1 MPKLTHLGCLGAAA
15 LLGATLATAHAETSA
30 TVLETTASTSVS
42 ASERAYFDSALTE
55 TLRAEQFVV
64 TTASDREVI
73 FTEEKRL
80 QSCQTAVCMERIGR
94 LLGSRFVIR
103 ADVAV
108 RRQET
113 PPDAEARKDRS
124 GRVIAPKTA
133 AADWRLKI
141 ELFHVDVG
149 EAGSTVTADCL
160 RCDTS
165 AAGHALS
172 ELLARAIIEEASR
185 PRGSLLVE
193 SKPPGALVFVDGT
206 ELGVT
211 PFKRPSYSGKHRLV
225 LRSAGFLSDQ
235 RDIEVPESQRLSL
248 KITLVEGTDPAEL
261 PTLSDQKS
269 PIYKKWWFW
278 VAIGGAAAAV
288 AGAATAGT
296 VVTAQGPSQNGTPA
310 TNHFVF

>member
-1 MPKLTHLGCLGAAA
+1 M
-15 LLGATLATAHAETSA
+15 
-30 TVLETTASTSVS
+30 ASTSVK
-42 ASERAYFDSALTE
+42 RAYFDSAPTE

-73 FTEEKRL
+73 FTEEKRP
-80 QSCQTAVCMERIGR
+80 QSKPPSAWSELR

-108 RRQET
+108 QET

-124 GRVIAPKTA
+124 GRAIAPKTA
-133 AADWRLKI
+133 AADWRLEI

-149 EAGSTVTADCL
+149 EAGSTVTADRL

-172 ELLARAIIEEASR
+172 ERLRARSSRKRPASR
-185 PRGSLLVE
+185 IAFWSNRNRLVHWCL
-193 SKPPGALVFVDGT
+193 ST
-206 ELGVT
+206 EPSWASRRL
-211 PFKRPSYSGKHRLV
+211 RPSLQRQTSLEAAQRRLP
-225 LRSAGFLSDQ
+225 SDQ

-248 KITLVEGTDPAEL
+248 KITLAEGTDPAEL

-278 VAIGGAAAAV
+278 AAGEPPRRWQEQRRQAS
-288 AGAATAGT
+288 GD
-296 VVTAQGPSQNGTPA
+296 GPRPKKRHASDESLC
-310 TNHFVF
+310 F